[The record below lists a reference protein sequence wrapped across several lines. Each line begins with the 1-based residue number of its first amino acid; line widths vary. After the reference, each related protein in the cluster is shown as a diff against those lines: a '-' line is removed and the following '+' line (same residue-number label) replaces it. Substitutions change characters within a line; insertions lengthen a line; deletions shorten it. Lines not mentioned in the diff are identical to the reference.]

1 MKPAGRHRV
10 IGNGQASTTSNRPHE
25 RAADCSW
32 GRYGCATAVDKG
44 GKCSSNVAAQ
54 KKQLPRADAAGIAN
68 AKISRRK
75 SLKKQRQVQKV
86 SGDGQH
92 PNDER

>member
-25 RAADCSW
+25 HAADCAW

-44 GKCSSNVAAQ
+44 GKYSSTEKAI
-54 KKQLPRADAAGIAN
+54 PRADAAGIAN

-75 SLKKQRQVQKV
+75 SLKKQREAQKV
-86 SGDGQH
+86 S
-92 PNDER
+92 E